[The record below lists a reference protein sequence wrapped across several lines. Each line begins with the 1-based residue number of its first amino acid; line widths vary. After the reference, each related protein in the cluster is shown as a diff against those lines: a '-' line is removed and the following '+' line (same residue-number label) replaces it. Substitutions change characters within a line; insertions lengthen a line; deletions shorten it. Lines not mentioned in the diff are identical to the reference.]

1 VALELNTKHVEQG
14 QELPIY
20 DLRQPL
26 FLKVLA
32 SYLTEVQA
40 LETALWDLYIGTM
53 LPNAKGDAL
62 DMIGALVGQAREGRT
77 DASYI
82 LWIQSRITVLRSS
95 GRPRDIYAA
104 VLPLLPAGSTAR
116 LIEYGD
122 ASFTVTFS
130 ATLTAAQARSLGDLL
145 RQAKAAAVRFDGVW
159 SPSPST
165 LWFRYGTAAAPTLDA
180 TRGFGDVTQTTGG
193 RLVGIV

>member
-1 VALELNTKHVEQG
+1 MALELNTKHVEQG

-40 LETALWDLYIGTM
+40 LENALWDLYIGTM

-130 ATLTAAQARSLGDLL
+130 ATLTAAPTAGTTSPTSPTRAARC
-145 RQAKAAAVRFDGVW
+145 
-159 SPSPST
+159 
-165 LWFRYGTAAAPTLDA
+165 
-180 TRGFGDVTQTTGG
+180 
-193 RLVGIV
+193 